1 MPTPSPYD
9 YAVIRVVPHVERGEF
24 VNVGVVLFCRTR
36 RYLAAAIELDEV
48 RLQILAPDLEIKA
61 LRQHLDQIPA
71 ICRGNGPSGQLGQT
85 DCFHWITAPHSTVIQ
100 TSPVHSGICTDPAAE
115 LERLLD
121 VMVRSQSGPPVKQS
135 HC

>member
-61 LRQHLDQIPA
+61 LRQHLDLIPA
-71 ICRGNGPSGQLGQT
+71 ICRGNGPIGQLGQT